1 MILVF
6 DVGNTN
12 MVLGVYKENQLIES
26 FRLSTESSNT
36 ADEYGMIIN
45 NLFEYHNLHLKDI
58 KAVVIS
64 SVVPNL
70 MYSLEHMARKYCGVQ
85 PLVVGPGTKTGMNIK
100 YDNPKEVGA
109 DRIVNGIAAY
119 EKYGGPI
126 IVVDFGTATTFCF
139 ISDNCEYLGGV
150 IAPGIRVSADAL
162 FEKAAKLPHIEI
174 DKPPQVICKNTVS
187 SMQSGMVY
195 GYAGLVDAI
204 ITRMKEEM
212 DGENIKAVATGGLA
226 RLISSE
232 SKTIN
237 IVDTTLTL
245 EGLRIIYNKNRS

>member
-12 MVLGVYKENQLIES
+12 MVLGVYEGDNLIES
-26 FRLSTESSNT
+26 FRLSTESFNT

-45 NLFEYHNLHLKDI
+45 DLLEYHNLYLKDVE
-58 KAVVIS
+58 AVVIS

-70 MYSLEHMARKYCGVQ
+70 MYSLEHMARKYCDVQ
-85 PLVVGPGTKTGMNIK
+85 PLIVGPGTKTGMNIK
-100 YDNPKEVGA
+100 YDNPREVGA
-109 DRIVNGIAAY
+109 DRIVNGVAAY
-119 EKYGGPI
+119 EKYGGPV

-139 ISDNCEYLGGV
+139 ISDKCEYIGGV

-204 ITRMKEEM
+204 ITRMREEAK
-212 DGENIKAVATGGLA
+212 GQKIKAVGTGGLA

-232 SKTIN
+232 SKNID
-237 IVDTTLTL
+237 IVDNILTL
-245 EGLRIIYNKNRS
+245 DGLRIIYNKNRS